1 MVFTQFGDNSQNRD
15 VISMMNRQDSW
26 KLWREISNE
35 EILPSNQENLCIL
48 KSSSLTGT
56 EQQTNDAFSDKWGAY
71 EESSEKEIWYQMQK
85 DWYLRLY
92 GFASEEEFGSFLK
105 SKKIIFDAGC
115 GLGYKAA
122 WFAKLAPESLVVGI
136 DYSEAVTI
144 AAQNYLSYSNL
155 LFAQGDIAEVPFREG
170 RIDYVS
176 CDQVIMHTQNPDETF
191 RELVRITNPDCGEF
205 ACYFYA
211 KKALP
216 RELLDDHFRMACK
229 DMSKDELWDMSK
241 QLTVLGKNLS
251 DLNVSVEVP
260 DIPSLGLKGGTYDIQ
275 RFIYWNFL
283 KCFWNE
289 HLGEETSVV
298 TNYDWYS
305 PSNARRYSEKEVRD
319 LVEANGLKI
328 GYFHQEEACHSG
340 RFLKAI

>member
-1 MVFTQFGDNSQNRD
+1 MKHFGN
-15 VISMMNRQDSW
+15 
-26 KLWREISNE
+26 
-35 EILPSNQENLCIL
+35 
-48 KSSSLTGT
+48 
-56 EQQTNDAFSDKWGAY
+56 
-71 EESSEKEIWYQMQK
+71 
-85 DWYLRLY
+85 
-92 GFASEEEFGSFLK
+92 
-105 SKKIIFDAGC
+105 
-115 GLGYKAA
+115 
-122 WFAKLAPESLVVGI
+122 
-136 DYSEAVTI
+136 
-144 AAQNYLSYSNL
+144 
-155 LFAQGDIAEVPFREG
+155 LFALPIQ
-170 RIDYVS
+170 
-176 CDQVIMHTQNPDETF
+176 H
-191 RELVRITNPDCGEF
+191 CGEF

-319 LVEANGLKI
+319 LVEANGLEI

-340 RFLKAI
+340 RFFQSNIDLTSFEIFNPTNI

>member
-1 MVFTQFGDNSQNRD
+1 MKTQNHFIQIWNENSTVDFNTTFLDNLYSSQ
-15 VISMMNRQDSW
+15 
-26 KLWREISNE
+26 
-35 EILPSNQENLCIL
+35 
-48 KSSSLTGT
+48 SSSNDLSQ
-56 EQQTNDAFSDKWGAY
+56 EQTNHVFGDKWGVY

-85 DWYLRLY
+85 DWYLQLY

-105 SKKIIFDAGC
+105 SKKIILDAGC

-122 WFAKLAPESLVVGI
+122 WFANLAPESLVIGV
-136 DYSEAVTI
+136 DFSEAVEI
-144 AAQNYLSYSNL
+144 AAKNYANFNNL
-155 LFAQGDIAEVPFREG
+155 LFCRGDIASTSFLDG
-170 RIDYVS
+170 SIDYVS

-191 RELVRITNPDCGEF
+191 RELVRITNPNCGEF

-289 HLGEETSVV
+289 HLGEETSIV

-319 LVEANGLKI
+319 LVEANGLEI

-340 RFLKAI
+340 RFFKAI